1 MWSAHGSSG
10 VRGQT
15 RRHARRK
22 RYRGSLEVADN
33 CNVFFWENGRVVQ
46 VVRCSDGQVLREI
59 DTGQTFRRCFHR
71 LANVKNKLFV
81 CLNDCIKVW
90 EYDSSREP
98 VTLPDA
104 KHPGLLSRVGRPLE
118 LLVHRQRLILVES
131 SCCLLW
137 HTETLEFICCIEH
150 DDIGTSFG
158 RKSSTTETERS
169 QGACDPLEVQWM
181 GDLLVTW
188 RHAAPH
194 AGHAAADPVQGRGSQ
209 RSLNVWTLD
218 GEPRA
223 FLQADSPL
231 VQVDVA
237 RVTWVS
243 VYTLDHFIICA
254 LDSRSVINLWDS
266 KAGFSP
272 IFRFYSGC
280 EEPFDLVLTQD
291 FMVVIQD
298 NMSAN
303 RLDLFFWK
311 LWLHPD
317 FEVEGQSME
326 SSARRQLEGRH
337 QREASVQKSRL
348 PAGARFAPQGGA
360 ALPAAVGTGL
370 VAVLDLASA
379 AAQLSGDAL
388 QRFLY
393 KELRP
398 NCRLIKTLSFPDV
411 DTYFASYR
419 NFLNVCSFHKSGQE
433 SLSVY
438 RSSSLQKKVSFPP
451 AKHTKFE
458 EWIALQVHNDGTVVV
473 YDFRPSQ
480 MAFDEL
486 PLQGPGGLPCSE
498 DAKQP
503 AEAPARQRGSST
515 GHGLRRSRR
524 A

>member
-1 MWSAHGSSG
+1 M
-10 VRGQT
+10 
-15 RRHARRK
+15 
-22 RYRGSLEVADN
+22 
-33 CNVFFWENGRVVQ
+33 VQ

-169 QGACDPLEVQWM
+169 QGARDPLEVQWM

-254 LDSRSVINLWDS
+254 LDSRSVITLWDS

-317 FEVEGQSME
+317 FEE
-326 SSARRQLEGRH
+326 SRQRTFEPTRQGSARRQLEG
-337 QREASVQKSRL
+337 L
-348 PAGARFAPQGGA
+348 
-360 ALPAAVGTGL
+360 
-370 VAVLDLASA
+370 
-379 AAQLSGDAL
+379 
-388 QRFLY
+388 
-393 KELRP
+393 
-398 NCRLIKTLSFPDV
+398 
-411 DTYFASYR
+411 
-419 NFLNVCSFHKSGQE
+419 
-433 SLSVY
+433 
-438 RSSSLQKKVSFPP
+438 
-451 AKHTKFE
+451 
-458 EWIALQVHNDGTVVV
+458 
-473 YDFRPSQ
+473 
-480 MAFDEL
+480 
-486 PLQGPGGLPCSE
+486 
-498 DAKQP
+498 
-503 AEAPARQRGSST
+503 
-515 GHGLRRSRR
+515 
-524 A
+524 